1 MFGKKKKFY
10 ITTTL
15 PYVNA
20 DPHIGFALE
29 IIQADVI
36 ARYHKSLGDEVFFN
50 TGVDEHGLKIYRKAL
65 ESNLDPQEYCDI
77 YAKKFDDLKQ
87 ALNLSYNN
95 FIRTTDPHHMKAAQ
109 EFWTRCLKNGD
120 IYKKNYKVKYCV
132 GCELEKTE
140 SELENG
146 RCPIH
151 PKLELEVIDE
161 ENYFF
166 RYSKYQQILLDF
178 YEKNPGFVIPK
189 SRFHEIIEFTKRG
202 LEDFSISRLK
212 EKMPW
217 GIAVPDDDKH
227 VMYVWFD
234 ALVNY
239 ISVLGWPENLEKFED
254 FWPGL
259 QVAGKDNLRQ
269 QSSMWQAMLLSA
281 GLPNSKQ
288 VFIHGFITAD
298 GQKMSKSLGN
308 VINPF
313 DLVTKYGTDAV
324 RYYLLRE
331 IVPVEDG
338 DFTYE
343 KFEQRYNSDLA
354 GGIGNLLSRTLAL
367 AVKFNVSKTTLQ
379 SDDNFSESLWE
390 FVKIAKEDCKKN
402 INDFKFSEAL
412 KEIWKLISFC
422 DKYINNAKPW
432 EGKENAPAVIS
443 NSMLA
448 LQNIAELL
456 EPFLPGTA
464 IKIKGQLKNKKSEI
478 LFPKIIK

>member
-1 MFGKKKKFY
+1 
-10 ITTTL
+10 
-15 PYVNA
+15 
-20 DPHIGFALE
+20 
-29 IIQADVI
+29 
-36 ARYHKSLGDEVFFN
+36 
-50 TGVDEHGLKIYRKAL
+50 
-65 ESNLDPQEYCDI
+65 
-77 YAKKFDDLKQ
+77 
-87 ALNLSYNN
+87 
-95 FIRTTDPHHMKAAQ
+95 
-109 EFWTRCLKNGD
+109 
-120 IYKKNYKVKYCV
+120 
-132 GCELEKTE
+132 
-140 SELENG
+140 
-146 RCPIH
+146 
-151 PKLELEVIDE
+151 
-161 ENYFF
+161 
-166 RYSKYQQILLDF
+166 
-178 YEKNPGFVIPK
+178 
-189 SRFHEIIEFTKRG
+189 
-202 LEDFSISRLK
+202 
-212 EKMPW
+212 
-217 GIAVPDDDKH
+217 
-227 VMYVWFD
+227 
-234 ALVNY
+234 
-239 ISVLGWPENLEKFED
+239 
-254 FWPGL
+254 
-259 QVAGKDNLRQ
+259 
-269 QSSMWQAMLLSA
+269 
-281 GLPNSKQ
+281 
-288 VFIHGFITAD
+288 
-298 GQKMSKSLGN
+298 